1 MAIRFSDEMVGTQF
15 HPEVDP
21 ISFLNHLKKQEVK
34 DKVIVTKGKVRFRAM
49 IEHLVDDDKIL
60 KTNEALIPDFL
71 ENSIRRVKESQQLSV
86 I

>member
-1 MAIRFSDEMVGTQF
+1 
-15 HPEVDP
+15 
-21 ISFLNHLKKQEVK
+21 
-34 DKVIVTKGKVRFRAM
+34 VRFRAM

-60 KTNEALIPDFL
+60 KTNETLIPDFL